1 MWKKIGWAVLTM
13 VAVLAAMLAWLWSLL
28 DTEQATVDWSGTTA
42 AQIGYLQPM
51 LAAQQQPD
59 YQARGK
65 VLAVVTSTAFY
76 PPAVVEGKT
85 KKTGYE
91 LTELSRFYWVL
102 QANGF
107 EVDIASPLG
116 GDAPRVL
123 DDDDMAEFDYAFL
136 NDAAAMQKARNTI
149 KLSDV
154 NPADYQAIYFVGGKG
169 SMFDFPENT
178 EIARLL
184 NAMLAEQKLVL
195 AVCHGPAALL
205 ALQHATDDPTA
216 THWLQ
221 GKQLTAFTN
230 AEELVLMPDAARRF
244 NGLLQDKLQQS
255 GAIFVEGP
263 RYLPHLVQ
271 DGQLLTA
278 QNPWSVWMLAQAT
291 VQALGVEPRPRAPS
305 AEERTMQLLLTLH
318 HQGLAGATQQ
328 IPVLLQQG
336 PLQRNLVLTMALVAG
351 MAEEWSNMLLLL
363 RLTQQLKS
371 QQQLQPNAAFQGI
384 G

>member
-1 MWKKIGWAVLTM
+1 
-13 VAVLAAMLAWLWSLL
+13 
-28 DTEQATVDWSGTTA
+28 
-42 AQIGYLQPM
+42 
-51 LAAQQQPD
+51 
-59 YQARGK
+59 
-65 VLAVVTSTAFY
+65 
-76 PPAVVEGKT
+76 
-85 KKTGYE
+85 
-91 LTELSRFYWVL
+91 
-102 QANGF
+102 
-107 EVDIASPLG
+107 
-116 GDAPRVL
+116 
-123 DDDDMAEFDYAFL
+123 
-136 NDAAAMQKARNTI
+136 
-149 KLSDV
+149 
-154 NPADYQAIYFVGGKG
+154 
-169 SMFDFPENT
+169 MFDFPENA

-184 NAMLAEQKLVL
+184 KAMLAEQKLVL

-205 ALQHATDDPTA
+205 ALQHATDDSA
-216 THWLQ
+216 AANWLQ

-244 NGLLQDKLQQS
+244 NGLLQDKLQQR

-291 VQALGVEPRPRAPS
+291 VQALGVEPRPRTPS
-305 AEERTMQLLLTLH
+305 AEERTMQLLFTLH

-328 IPVLLQQG
+328 IPVLLEQG